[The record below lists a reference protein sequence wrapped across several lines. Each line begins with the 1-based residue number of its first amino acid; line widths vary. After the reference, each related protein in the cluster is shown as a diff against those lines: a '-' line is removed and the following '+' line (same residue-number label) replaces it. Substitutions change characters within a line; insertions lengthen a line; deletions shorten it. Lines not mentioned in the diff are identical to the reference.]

1 MKRAGWVSPVW
12 LLLIAIVS
20 LQFGAASAKSI
31 FAELDPLA
39 MAWLRMLIST
49 PILLA
54 IARPRVRQRSRTQ
67 WRDVLCYGL
76 ILGVMNV
83 AIYQAMARIPIGIAV
98 TIEFLGPLAI
108 AFAAIRRLRDVVWVV
123 FAGAGV
129 VLLGWS
135 PAESLDWVGVGYAL
149 LAACCW
155 AGYILTSVRVGKAWS
170 GISGVAVG
178 SVVGVVVFAA
188 PGIAVAGA
196 AVLDW
201 RILGVAALVAVCS
214 SAIPYALE
222 MIALRSLPPAVFSI
236 MQSLEPAMAA
246 LMALLLLNEALTLTE
261 WLAIACVVVASVGAT
276 WSVQPKPPPPDQSP
290 D

>member
-1 MKRAGWVSPVW
+1 MKRFNWISPVW

-31 FAELDPLA
+31 FDELDPLA

-54 IARPRVRQRSRTQ
+54 IARPRLRQRSRAE

-76 ILGVMNV
+76 ILGVMNF

-108 AFAAIRRLRDVVWVV
+108 AFAGIRKLRDVVWVLL
-123 FAGAGV
+123 AGVGV

-135 PAESLDWVGVGYAL
+135 PTESLDWAGVGFAL

-155 AGYILTSVRVGKAWS
+155 AGYIMISVRVGRAWS

-178 SVVGVVVFAA
+178 SIVGAVLFAG
-188 PGIAVAGA
+188 PGIAAAGP

-201 RILGVAALVAVCS
+201 RILGMAALVAVCS

-222 MIALRSLPPAVFSI
+222 MIALRSLRPSVFGI

-246 LMALLLLNEALTLTE
+246 LMALLLLNEALTPPE
-261 WLAIACVVVASVGAT
+261 WLAIACVVAASAGAA
-276 WSVQPKPPPPDQSP
+276 WSQELRTPPAAG
-290 D
+290 